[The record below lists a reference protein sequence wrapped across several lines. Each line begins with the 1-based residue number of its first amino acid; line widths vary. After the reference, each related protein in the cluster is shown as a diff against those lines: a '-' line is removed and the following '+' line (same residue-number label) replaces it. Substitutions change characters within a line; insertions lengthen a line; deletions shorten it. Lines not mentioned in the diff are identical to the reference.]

1 MPESDLSAAAQPGS
15 PADVFRRLV
24 QGVCD
29 RQIDQLSSL
38 YAEQT
43 SVVHPLDPQRAPA
56 LTTRQQLTEHF
67 RGGFQALGEIRFTPA
82 ALTLHQTT
90 DPEVIIGEFEYRGV
104 APGSGEPFDIPNI
117 FVVRVRDG
125 QIVES
130 RDYGDTLTIM
140 RLLGAPGNPAAAA
153 PAGEDWQARAQRRYE
168 DAVFGGDTAALDTAD
183 RELSAVEADLAL
195 ARGRVMHARFL
206 AGGPAQDATLGEFE
220 RAAALYTELGDARG
234 EAEARF
240 WMATFHQVARGDHET
255 ALPLLEQAGKLAA
268 GAGDRLAL
276 SYVARHIG
284 FAQQA
289 AGQLDAARSHLEQS
303 LQLRRELGFQRG
315 VAAALLALAQFA
327 GQHGDP
333 GEARGL
339 LAEADAVARA
349 HDAEGIRRWIDQARA
364 ELAGRA

>member
-1 MPESDLSAAAQPGS
+1 MPEPDLSAAAQPGS

-29 RQIDQLSSL
+29 RQIDELSSL

-82 ALTLHQTT
+82 ALTLHQST

-104 APGSGEPFDIPNI
+104 TPGTGEPFDIPNI

-140 RLLGAPGNPAAAA
+140 RLLGALSEPTGAP
-153 PAGEDWQARAQRRYE
+153 PAGEDWQSRAQRRYE
-168 DAVFGGDTAALDTAD
+168 DAMFGGDTAALDTAD
-183 RELSAVEADLAL
+183 RELSAVEAGLAL
-195 ARGRVMHARFL
+195 ARGRIMHTRFL
-206 AGGPAQDATLGEFE
+206 AGGPADDATLGEFE
-220 RAAALYTELGDARG
+220 RAAALYAELGDARG

-240 WMATFHQVARGDHET
+240 WMATFHQVIRSDHET

-268 GAGDRLAL
+268 EAGDRLTL

-284 FAQQA
+284 FVQQA
-289 AGQLDAARSHLEQS
+289 AGQLDAARSQFEQS
-303 LQLRRELGFQRG
+303 LQLRRDLGFQRG
-315 VAAALLALAQFA
+315 VAAALLALAEFA

-333 GEARGL
+333 GEARDL

-349 HDAEGIRRWIDQARA
+349 HDAEGIRRWIDQASA
-364 ELAGRA
+364 ELADRA